1 MHSATAE
8 SFPFYEKC
16 KKKIALTE
24 KLGFRSIFF
33 QNGRISAP
41 PKISTDDYS
50 TNTEAKEVVW
60 ARWNCS
66 ESKIV
71 IRYWKNKI

>member
-8 SFPFYEKC
+8 STPFYEKC
-16 KKKIALTE
+16 KKKIALTW
-24 KLGFRSIFF
+24 KLAFRSIFF

-50 TNTEAKEVVW
+50 TNTEAKEVVLSSLEFFW
-60 ARWNCS
+60 VQNCDTIL
-66 ESKIV
+66 K
-71 IRYWKNKI
+71 K

>member
-50 TNTEAKEVVW
+50 TNTEAKEVVLGSLELFW
-60 ARWNCS
+60 VQNCDTIL
-66 ESKIV
+66 K
-71 IRYWKNKI
+71 K